1 MRHLP
6 VSVPLCLWLA
16 TAGAAVAQ
24 ESRPPLEFRRLAVWG
39 DARLNESSGVAV
51 SRRHDGI
58 VWTHNDS
65 GDGPY
70 LYATDTTGALLAV
83 FEVTGARAVDWEAVA
98 LGPCAPAPWRGRTCL
113 FIADTGDNAE
123 GRTRVVLY
131 AVPEPDPVPAGTQD
145 RARTEPARALRLRYP
160 DRPHDAEALAAFPDG
175 RLSLITKGRS
185 GPVLRFEVPPEAWE
199 HDDLPLATPDTL
211 PIEPQMAVGRW
222 VTGGAAS
229 PDGVHAVVRTYTEV
243 FRFRLGTRWVP
254 AGPACRMGLVEPQGE
269 GVDFLDGNRL
279 VLTSERARRTAG
291 GLSLL
296 HCDWD

>member
-1 MRHLP
+1 
-6 VSVPLCLWLA
+6 
-16 TAGAAVAQ
+16 
-24 ESRPPLEFRRLAVWG
+24 
-39 DARLNESSGVAV
+39 
-51 SRRHDGI
+51 
-58 VWTHNDS
+58 
-65 GDGPY
+65 
-70 LYATDTTGALLAV
+70 
-83 FEVTGARAVDWEAVA
+83 
-98 LGPCAPAPWRGRTCL
+98 
-113 FIADTGDNAE
+113 
-123 GRTRVVLY
+123 VVLY
-131 AVPEPDPVPAGTQD
+131 AVPEPDSVPAGRQD
-145 RARTEPARALRLRYP
+145 RARTEPARALRLHYA

-222 VTGGAAS
+222 VTGAAAS